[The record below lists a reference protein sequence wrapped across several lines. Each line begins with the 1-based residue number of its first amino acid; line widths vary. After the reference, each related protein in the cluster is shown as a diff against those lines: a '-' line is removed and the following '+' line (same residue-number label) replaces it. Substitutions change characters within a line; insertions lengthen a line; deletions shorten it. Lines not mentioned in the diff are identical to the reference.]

1 MAEKARRRILVVEDD
16 ELFREAVS
24 NTLRESYDIR
34 VCESGAEA
42 LGDLAKYNPELVL
55 LDINLPDI
63 NGIDV
68 LSQIKIRHPAVPVI
82 MITAY
87 DSIPQV
93 VESIK
98 NGAFTYLTKPINAKQ
113 LTVSIEQAIE
123 SAELRRELEHRRK
136 LQLDSGKALRIV
148 GTSSQTE
155 EIRKEIIKVAKTDST
170 VLIEGETG
178 TGKELVAQLIHAGSE
193 RAQEPCVVLNCG
205 AIPAN
210 LVESELFG
218 HKKGA
223 FTGAIRDSLGKF
235 RLVHRGT
242 LVLDEI
248 SELSPEAQ
256 VKLLRVLEEQE
267 FYPVGS
273 SQVVNVDVRIIAS
286 TNKSLKEMVEQKK
299 FRQDLRFRLD
309 VFKIKIPPL
318 RERTEDI
325 LSLAVY
331 FIEHYSIKAGKKAP
345 KISKEA
351 EEQLLNHTWRGNVR
365 ELRNVIERIVL
376 FDDVSIIEKRHLYFI
391 DFTST
396 TELTAVDIRLPESG
410 FDLEEVEKNLLCQ
423 ALKLARYNKTK
434 AAKLLHLTPPTFY
447 YRLEKYG
454 LN

>member
-1 MAEKARRRILVVEDD
+1 MLLFCAQRALILLNLRVSHHNLRRHMALALVRYQH
-16 ELFREAVS
+16 ELTGPRVPYLCRFR
-24 NTLRESYDIR
+24 
-34 VCESGAEA
+34 
-42 LGDLAKYNPELVL
+42 
-55 LDINLPDI
+55 
-63 NGIDV
+63 
-68 LSQIKIRHPAVPVI
+68 
-82 MITAY
+82 
-87 DSIPQV
+87 PQV

-98 NGAFTYLTKPINAKQ
+98 KGAFNYLTKPINAKH
-113 LTVSIEQAIE
+113 LILSIEQAIE
-123 SAELRRELEHRRK
+123 SSELRGELEHRRK
-136 LQLDSGKALRIV
+136 LQLDSGKALWIV
-148 GTSSQTE
+148 GTSRHTE
-155 EIRKEIIKVAKTDST
+155 QIRKEIIKVAKTDST

-178 TGKELVAQLIHAGSE
+178 TGKELVAQLIHAASE

-256 VKLLRVLEEQE
+256 VKLLRVLEEKE

-273 SQVVNVDVRIIAS
+273 SQLVKVDVRIIAS
-286 TNKSLKEMVEQKK
+286 TNKSLKEMVEQEK

-331 FIEHYSIKAGKKAP
+331 FIEHYSRKAGKKAP
-345 KISKEA
+345 QISKEA

-376 FDDVSIIEKRHLYFI
+376 FNDISIIEKRHLYFI
-391 DFTST
+391 ELRST
-396 TELTAVDIRLPESG
+396 TESTAGDIRLPESG
-410 FDLEEVEKNLLCQ
+410 IDLEEVEKNLLCQ

>member
-24 NTLRESYDIR
+24 DTLRESYDIR
-34 VCESGAEA
+34 LSESGAEA
-42 LGDLAKYNPELVL
+42 LGALAKYKPDLVL

-68 LSQIKIRHPAVPVI
+68 LSQIKTRHPAVPVI

-98 NGAFTYLTKPINAKQ
+98 KGAFNYLTKPINAKH
-113 LTVSIEQAIE
+113 LILSIEQAIE
-123 SAELRRELEHRRK
+123 SSELRGELEHRRK
-136 LQLDSGKALRIV
+136 LQLDSGKAFRIV
-148 GTSSQTE
+148 GTSHHTE
-155 EIRKEIIKVAKTDST
+155 QIRKEISKVAKTDST

-210 LVESELFG
+210 LVESEFFG

-273 SQVVNVDVRIIAS
+273 SQVVKVDVRIITS
-286 TNKSLKEMVEQKK
+286 TNKSLKEMVQQKK

-325 LSLAVY
+325 LSLAEY
-331 FIEHYSIKAGKKAP
+331 FIEQYSRKAGKKAP
-345 KISKEA
+345 QISKEA
-351 EEQLLNHTWRGNVR
+351 AEQLLNHTWRGNVR

-376 FDDVSIIEKRHLYFI
+376 FNDVSIIEKRHLSFI
-391 DFTST
+391 DLTPT
-396 TELTAVDIRLPESG
+396 TELTAADIRLPESG

>member
-24 NTLRESYDIR
+24 DTLRESYDIR
-34 VCESGAEA
+34 VSESGAEA
-42 LGDLAKYNPELVL
+42 LGALAKYNPELVL

-68 LSQIKIRHPAVPVI
+68 LSQIKIHHPAVPVI

-98 NGAFTYLTKPINAKQ
+98 KGAFNYLTKPINAKH
-113 LTVSIEQAIE
+113 LLLSIEQAIE
-123 SAELRRELEHRRK
+123 SADMRGELEHRRK

-148 GTSSQTE
+148 GTSRQTE
-155 EIRKEIIKVAKTDST
+155 QIRKEISKVAKTDST

-223 FTGAIRDSLGKF
+223 FTGAHKDSEGKF
-235 RLVHRGT
+235 RLAHRGT
-242 LVLDEI
+242 LLLDEI
-248 SELSPEAQ
+248 GELSSAAQ
-256 VKLLRVLEEQE
+256 VKLLRVLEEHS
-267 FYPVGS
+267 FYPVGE
-273 SQVVNVDVRIIAS
+273 SQLVKVDVRVIAS
-286 TNKSLKEMVEQKK
+286 TNRNLDELVKQGK
-299 FRQDLRFRLD
+299 FREDLLFRIN
-309 VFKIKIPPL
+309 VYPIHIPPL
-318 RERTEDI
+318 RERPKDIFPLTEFF
-325 LSLAVY
+325 A
-331 FIEHYSIKAGKKAP
+331 EQYSSKANKKKVKFSEGA
-345 KISKEA
+345 KE
-351 EEQLLNHTWRGNVR
+351 LLMQHAWKGNVR
-365 ELRNVIERIVL
+365 ELRNVIERVVL
-376 FDDVSIIEKRHLYFI
+376 FTES
-391 DFTST
+391 ST
-396 TELTAVDIRLPESG
+396 IMKGDLNFMEFSSPPKSEAGVITLPETG
-410 FDLEEVEKNLLCQ
+410 MPLEEVEKSLLLQ
-423 ALKLARYNKTK
+423 ALELAKHNKTK
-434 AAKLLHLTPPTFY
+434 AAKLLNLTPPAFY

-454 LN
+454 LK

>member
-24 NTLRESYDIR
+24 DTLRESYDIR
-34 VCESGAEA
+34 ISESGAEA
-42 LGDLAKYNPELVL
+42 LGALAKYKPDMVL

-63 NGIDV
+63 NGIDL
-68 LSQIKIRHPAVPVI
+68 LSQIKTDHPAVPVI

-98 NGAFTYLTKPINAKQ
+98 KGAFTYLTKPINAKQ
-113 LTVSIEQAIE
+113 LTLSIEQAIE
-123 SAELRRELEHRRK
+123 SSELRGELEHRRK
-136 LQLDSGKALRIV
+136 LQLDSGAALRIV
-148 GTSSQTE
+148 GTSLHTE
-155 EIRKEIIKVAKTDST
+155 KIRKEISKVAKTDST

-273 SQVVNVDVRIIAS
+273 SQVVKVDVRIIAS
-286 TNKSLKEMVEQKK
+286 TNKSLKEMVEQEK

-325 LSLAVY
+325 LSLAEY
-331 FIEHYSIKAGKKAP
+331 FIEQYSRKAGKKAP
-345 KISKEA
+345 QISKEA

-376 FDDVSIIEKRHLYFI
+376 FNDVSIIEKRHLYFI
-391 DFTST
+391 DWTPT
-396 TELTAVDIRLPESG
+396 TELTAADIRLPESG